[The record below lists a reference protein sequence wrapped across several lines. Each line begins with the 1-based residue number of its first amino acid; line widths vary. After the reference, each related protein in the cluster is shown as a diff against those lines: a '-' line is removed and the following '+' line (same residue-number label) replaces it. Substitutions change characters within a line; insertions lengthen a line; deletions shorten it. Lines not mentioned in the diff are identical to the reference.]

1 MELSLLPGDHLRPGS
16 YCVPPISTYLH
27 DVATRVASWRRQ
39 LIWRVGMKRSIAVL
53 GTGRMGSALA
63 RALLA
68 EGHRTTV
75 WNRTKDKAEPL
86 ALLGATIAPSVLEAA
101 TAAEIIIV
109 NVSDYAAT
117 AAILRDDAVASV
129 LRGKLIVDLTSGTPQ
144 GAREAAEWCAGRGA
158 SYLDGAIMATP
169 DFIGTDDGT
178 ILISGQVEAFQDN
191 AAVFRALGG
200 NVQHVGQDPGRANAL
215 DSALLALMWGA
226 LFGALHAIAV
236 SQAEGIEL
244 GELGRQWTA
253 TAPVV
258 DGLVTD
264 LIKRTN
270 AGRFASDEETLS
282 SISVHYGAFQH
293 LLELMDA
300 RGIDRSVVDGY
311 GSIFQRAI
319 AAGQLHGDFAALSQF
334 LGKAA

>member
-1 MELSLLPGDHLRPGS
+1 
-16 YCVPPISTYLH
+16 
-27 DVATRVASWRRQ
+27 
-39 LIWRVGMKRSIAVL
+39 MKRSIAVV

-86 ALLGATIAPSVLEAA
+86 ALLGAVIAPSVLEAV

-117 AAILRDDAVASV
+117 ADILHDAAVASAI
-129 LRGKLIVDLTSGTPQ
+129 RGKLIVELTSGTPH
-144 GAREAAEWCAGRGA
+144 GAREVAEWCAEHGA

-169 DFIGTDDGT
+169 DFIGTDAGT
-178 ILISGQVEAFQDN
+178 ILVSGQSHAFQEN
-191 AAVFRALGG
+191 EAVFRALGG

-226 LFGALHAIAV
+226 LFGALNAIAV
-236 SQAEGIEL
+236 CQAEEIEL

-258 DGLVTD
+258 EGLVAD

-282 SISVHYGAFQH
+282 SIAIHHSSFQH
-293 LLELMDA
+293 LLGLMDA

>member
-1 MELSLLPGDHLRPGS
+1 
-16 YCVPPISTYLH
+16 
-27 DVATRVASWRRQ
+27 
-39 LIWRVGMKRSIAVL
+39 MKRSIAVV

-75 WNRTKDKAEPL
+75 WNRTRDKAEPL
-86 ALLGATIAPSVLEAA
+86 AALGAVIAPSVLDAVS
-101 TAAEIIIV
+101 AAEIIIV

-117 AAILRDDAVASV
+117 ADILRDAAVASAI
-129 LRGKLIVDLTSGTPQ
+129 RGKLIVELTSGTPH
-144 GAREAAEWCAGRGA
+144 GAREVADWCARHGA

-169 DFIGTDDGT
+169 DFIGTDAGT
-178 ILISGQVEAFQDN
+178 ILISGQSQAFQEND
-191 AAVFRALGG
+191 AVFRALGG

-226 LFGALHAIAV
+226 LFGALNAIAV
-236 SQAEGIEL
+236 CQAEEIEL
-244 GELGRQWTA
+244 SELGSQWTA

-258 DGLVTD
+258 EGLVTD

-282 SISVHYGAFQH
+282 SIAIHHSSFQH

-311 GSIFQRAI
+311 GFIFQRAI
-319 AAGQLHGDFAALSQF
+319 AAGQVHGDFAALSQF

>member
-1 MELSLLPGDHLRPGS
+1 
-16 YCVPPISTYLH
+16 
-27 DVATRVASWRRQ
+27 
-39 LIWRVGMKRSIAVL
+39 MKRSIAVV

-68 EGHRTTV
+68 AGHRTTV
-75 WNRTKDKAEPL
+75 WNRTRDKAEPL
-86 ALLGATIAPSVLEAA
+86 AALGAVIAPSVLDAVS
-101 TAAEIIIV
+101 AAEIIIV

-117 AAILRDDAVASV
+117 ADILHDATVASAV
-129 LRGKLIVDLTSGTPQ
+129 RGKLIVELTSGTPH
-144 GAREAAEWCAGRGA
+144 GAREVADWCARHGA

-169 DFIGTDDGT
+169 DFIGTDAGT
-178 ILISGQVEAFQDN
+178 ILISGQSQAFQEND
-191 AAVFRALGG
+191 AVFRALGG

-226 LFGALHAIAV
+226 LFGALNAIAV
-236 SQAEGIEL
+236 CQAEEIEL
-244 GELGRQWTA
+244 GELGRQWA
-253 TAPVV
+253 VTAPVV
-258 DGLVTD
+258 EGLVTD
-264 LIKRTN
+264 LIKRTS
-270 AGRFASDEETLS
+270 AGRFAADEETLS
-282 SISVHYGAFQH
+282 SIAIHHSSFQH

-319 AAGQLHGDFAALSQF
+319 AAGQVHGDLAALSQF

>member
-1 MELSLLPGDHLRPGS
+1 
-16 YCVPPISTYLH
+16 
-27 DVATRVASWRRQ
+27 
-39 LIWRVGMKRSIAVL
+39 MKRSIAVV

-63 RALLA
+63 RSLLA
-68 EGHRTTV
+68 AGHRTTV
-75 WNRTKDKAEPL
+75 WNRTRDKAEPL
-86 ALLGATIAPSVLEAA
+86 AALGAVIAPSVLDAVS
-101 TAAEIIIV
+101 AAEIIIV

-117 AAILRDDAVASV
+117 ADILHDATVASAV
-129 LRGKLIVDLTSGTPQ
+129 RGKLIVELTSGTPH
-144 GAREAAEWCAGRGA
+144 GAREVADWCARHGA

-169 DFIGTDDGT
+169 DFIGTDAGT
-178 ILISGQVEAFQDN
+178 ILISGQSQAFQEND
-191 AAVFRALGG
+191 AVFRALGG

-226 LFGALHAIAV
+226 LFGALNAIAV
-236 SQAEGIEL
+236 CQAEEIEL

-258 DGLVTD
+258 EGLVTD
-264 LIKRTN
+264 LIKRTS
-270 AGRFASDEETLS
+270 AGRFAADEETLS
-282 SISVHYGAFQH
+282 SIAIHHSSFQH

-319 AAGQLHGDFAALSQF
+319 AAGQVHGDLAALSQF